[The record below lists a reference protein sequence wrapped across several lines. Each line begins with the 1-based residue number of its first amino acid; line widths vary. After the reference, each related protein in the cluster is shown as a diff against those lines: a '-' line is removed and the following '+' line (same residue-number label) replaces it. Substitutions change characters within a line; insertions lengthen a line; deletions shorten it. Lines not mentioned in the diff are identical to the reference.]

1 MTIDRI
7 IEDNSQELLRT
18 AHKPLSK
25 RRNQLTKHY
34 QKTTIKRRIII
45 DRSFSMIK
53 KGQKDNSDNYQ
64 EFPPTSAIK
73 RGRDTP
79 SKADFN
85 FMKKKP
91 TDLLSTSNIHTYGQ
105 VGDSFLRN
113 VLSSMEHIYFNR
125 NPTATAILELTTDHH
140 NQSIC
145 YDHLAFRT
153 FGVNGHGIESMSK
166 LFLDFGYTQMEELT
180 FPKKKLRALWFSPPP
195 TPNGSGEGSGVHG
208 PLPRIFIS
216 ELLVHQMSPQAQEII
231 QKYVGLS
238 GATAGHERSAL
249 ASALG
254 CLTWPKPSHSEFQQ
268 LARESEY
275 AAWTLVNGYTLNHV
289 TISTH
294 RLKPPLNDINNFNQ
308 FVQDNGFKLNSEG
321 GVLKVSPDGLLLQ
334 SSTVADSIPFQFSDG
349 FTESVPCSYIE
360 FAQRLVL
367 PQYKHLPQHEVEE
380 VHRRDGFEVDVMV
393 MKKTSTE
400 ERKEEQG
407 TDSVK
412 PSENWNGIES
422 ATVEL

>member
-1 MTIDRI
+1 M
-7 IEDNSQELLRT
+7 L
-18 AHKPLSK
+18 
-25 RRNQLTKHY
+25 
-34 QKTTIKRRIII
+34 
-45 DRSFSMIK
+45 
-53 KGQKDNSDNYQ
+53 
-64 EFPPTSAIK
+64 TSAVSHASSL
-73 RGRDTP
+73 RHQ
-79 SKADFN
+79 
-85 FMKKKP
+85 
-91 TDLLSTSNIHTYGQ
+91 LGQ

-113 VLSSMEHIYFNR
+113 VLSSMEHFYFNR
-125 NPTATAILELTTDHH
+125 NPTATAILNLITNH

-195 TPNGSGEGSGVHG
+195 TPKGGGEGSGVHG

-238 GATAGHERSAL
+238 GATAGHEHSAL

-275 AAWTLVNGYTLNHV
+275 AAWTLVNGYNLNHV

-294 RLKPPLNDINNFNQ
+294 RLRPPLNDINNFNQ

-380 VHRRDGFEVDVMV
+380 VHRRDGFEVGNAD
-393 MKKTSTE
+393 KIFESTSRDQLT
-400 ERKEEQG
+400 RK
-407 TDSVK
+407 D
-412 PSENWNGIES
+412 
-422 ATVEL
+422 